1 MNHFIIYLL
10 LGLKSAQG
18 VVVYRRGVCE
28 VGVEMWME
36 PEDVPVNVL
45 EALSYGT
52 GAGLRRDVGMD
63 HGPCASFLLFYHVR
77 PRMEIWES
85 QEFDICTWTST
96 LYEDLFNSYKGMN
109 NILFNSF

>member
-1 MNHFIIYLL
+1 MFPTKAPVFLLELIFRAWANLFSRNIFLRMNHFIIYLL

-36 PEDVPVNVL
+36 PEHVPVNVL

-63 HGPCASFLLFYHVR
+63 QGPCASFLLFYHVR
-77 PRMEIWES
+77 PRMEI
-85 QEFDICTWTST
+85 
-96 LYEDLFNSYKGMN
+96 
-109 NILFNSF
+109 